1 MSKYNIIFKGKDY
14 SKIDSVDIFVQKIPS
29 KTISSVPDDNSLIKY
44 LKENKKILLEK
55 FLAKIDNN
63 FTLNTSDNRESH
75 HRHKPTFKE
84 TYFGGEETYF
94 GGIVGILKK
103 KDLKLSDYID
113 GTDSKNEAGLIPQ
126 DLRCDITLQISSRMD
141 DKSKPYF
148 LATML
153 LNEKIRFND
162 DTVPNNEEEIFDY
175 LLLFWFKKYLQ
186 EAFLKGYFRTYM
198 RFEKNDDRLKGSIDF
213 SRHIRLNLGQKNGKI
228 AYSYRDNTVN
238 NYMNQLIIAAYEYL
252 NKKYPDI
259 VADNFDNNQDLKSII
274 TNLRTAIGYQ
284 NYTSY
289 QLILRNLK
297 PIAHPYYTEY
307 ENLRKTCLK
316 ILRNEGISLFDG
328 NSDDS
333 VKSILFYLPDL
344 WEDYLQRQM
353 EKFLSDKEILL
364 ACQEEIR
371 VFGYESPSEVHYKQK
386 TYPDYVF
393 YDIKD
398 KGKEPVPFFVL
409 DAKFQPIWEKSI
421 YNKKRIP
428 KYHLDDYDKAIRD
441 MVTIDAKATGIIFPA
456 EIYPPDTDLD
466 TLLQHPI
473 SKHNSSTL
481 FYTIP
486 IKIVSSDGKTDYL
499 SWKKE
504 FDKELST
511 GIQYIMIIIER
522 EYDFFIHGDNTHKRK
537 ALFSSESA
545 SN

>member
-14 SKIDSVDIFVQKIPS
+14 SKIDNVDIFVQEIPG
-29 KTISSVPDDNSLIKY
+29 KTSSSTPDNTSLIKY
-44 LKENKKILLEK
+44 LTENKKILLEK
-55 FLAKIDNN
+55 FLKNIDNN
-63 FTLNTSDNRESH
+63 FTLNTSDNRESSS
-75 HRHKPTFKE
+75 RHKLYTTF
-84 TYFGGEETYF
+84 EETRF
-94 GGIVGILKK
+94 DGIVGILKK
-103 KDLKLSDYID
+103 KDLNLSDYIYGID
-113 GTDSKNEAGLIPQ
+113 IKNEAPFKSQ

-141 DKSKPYF
+141 KSKPYF
-148 LATML
+148 FATML

-175 LLLFWFKKYLQ
+175 LLLFWFKKHLQ
-186 EAFLKGYFRTYM
+186 DAFLKGYFRTYV

-238 NYMNQLIIAAYEYL
+238 NYMNQLIIATYEYL

-259 VADNFDNNQDLKSII
+259 VADNFDSNPDLKSII
-274 TNLRTAIGYQ
+274 TNLRTDIGYQ
-284 NYTSY
+284 NDSSY

-344 WEDYLQRQM
+344 WENYLQRQM

-364 ACQEEIR
+364 ACQKEIR
-371 VFGYESPSEVHYKQK
+371 VFGYESPSEIYYKQK

-428 KYHLDDYDKAIRD
+428 DYHLDDYDKAIRD

-456 EIYPPDTDLD
+456 EIYPPVTDLN
-466 TLLQHPI
+466 TVLQHPI
-473 SKHNSSTL
+473 SKHNPSTL

-511 GIQYIMIIIER
+511 GVQYIMIIIER

>member
-14 SKIDSVDIFVQKIPS
+14 SKIDSVDIFVQEIPN
-29 KTISSVPDDNSLIKY
+29 KTSSSTPDDNSLIKY
-44 LKENKKILLEK
+44 LKENKKILLEN
-55 FLAKIDNN
+55 FLEEIDKEIGKD
-63 FTLNTSDNRESH
+63 FTLNTSDNRESSS
-75 HRHKPTFKE
+75 RPKLYTTFNKE
-84 TYFGGEETYF
+84 RYF

-103 KDLKLSDYID
+103 KDFK
-113 GTDSKNEAGLIPQ
+113 TDAVLIPQ
-126 DLRCDITLQISSRMD
+126 DSSCDITLQISSRM

-175 LLLFWFKKYLQ
+175 LLLFWFKNHLQ
-186 EAFLKGYFRTYM
+186 EAFLKGYFRTYV
-198 RFEKNDDRLKGSIDF
+198 RFEKNDDRLRGSIDF

-238 NYMNQLIIAAYEYL
+238 NYMNQLIIASYEYL

-259 VADNFDNNQDLKSII
+259 VADNFDNNQDLRSII

-371 VFGYESPSEVHYKQK
+371 VFGYESPSEVQYKQN

-393 YDIKD
+393 YDIKG

-409 DAKFQPIWEKSI
+409 DAKFQPSWKESI
-421 YNKKRIP
+421 YGKKGIP
-428 KYHLDDYDKAIRD
+428 HDHLDDYDKAIRD

-456 EIYPPDTDLD
+456 EIYPPDTELD

-511 GIQYIMIIIER
+511 GVQYIMIIIER
-522 EYDFFIHGDNTHKRK
+522 EYDFFIHGGNTHKRK
-537 ALFSSESA
+537 ALFSSETA